1 MGKATTTLTSASAFL
16 FSSWGI
22 HLTLQSDSLAKQ
34 DSTPLRWQL
43 IRSSLASYSCWICS
57 TTIWE
62 SLPIS
67 TFDAASA
74 KASSRPTI
82 IASYSTSLL
91 DAGKS
96 RQTDYS
102 RGFPIKES
110 STSPTPASNTRDALF
125 TCKIH
130 QWLMVLV
137 CTHFLGSL
145 TIKFARIWPFSD
157 KCGLYCMS
165 YSLNSIAHFI
175 IRPDRSGLCKV
186 TFNGW
191 FVKIVTWCAWKHG
204 RSFLVTTHNVS
215 VICSTWEYWVSMT
228 TNALHSRQ
236 VFACFLGLVEIEQ
249 HWLNSLR
256 QQDTCIVLLSHLDY
270 LRCEVLRGSA

>member
-1 MGKATTTLTSASAFL
+1 MTTLTGASAFL

-22 HLTLQSDSLAKQ
+22 HLTLQSDNLAKW
-34 DSTPLRWQL
+34 DSTPLRWQV
-43 IRSSLASYSCWICS
+43 IHSSLASYSWWICS
-57 TTIWE
+57 TINWE

-67 TFDAASA
+67 TFNAASA

-82 IASYSTSLL
+82 IVSYSASLL
-91 DAGKS
+91 NAGKS
-96 RQTDYS
+96 RRTDCS
-102 RGFPIKES
+102 SGFPIKES
-110 STSPTPASNTRDALF
+110 STSPTPASDTRDALF

-137 CTHFLGSL
+137 YTRFLGSS
-145 TIKFARIWPFSD
+145 TIKSVRIWPFSD

-204 RSFLVTTHNVS
+204 RSFLVTTRNAS
-215 VICSTWEYWVSMT
+215 VICSTWEYWVLMT
-228 TNALHSRQ
+228 TNALHSRR
-236 VFACFLGLVEIEQ
+236 VFARFLGLVGIEQ